1 MPAPPSHPGRSTGL
15 GLWTLVALVV
25 GDMIGA
31 GVYTTSGLSLG
42 ALGSR
47 GVVMAGWAVAGLLA
61 LTGAASYAM
70 LARRLTQSGG
80 EYLYLRQEIHPVA
93 GSIAGYVSLL
103 AGFTGA
109 IAFAAATFGLY
120 ARAALP
126 GLAVL
131 PPQAIGAALILLA
144 GLVHL
149 GRTGAGAALNTAMVI
164 LKLVGLVA
172 FCIAAAALIATRA
185 APIPP
190 APPAQPFR
198 LPAFGD
204 ALVWISLSYSG
215 FNAAIYVAGEAR
227 DPARSVPRAILIGT
241 ALTLLLY
248 LAVNFA
254 FLYAAPY
261 ATIVGQPDI
270 AGLAAQALGGTPA
283 RHAMEALILVSLA
296 TAILSMLLAGPRVY
310 ARMARDGV
318 LPRWLAGA
326 NATPPRAAI
335 LFQVTLAIVA
345 TSIASLRDLLSYLG
359 FALSLSAAFA
369 VSTLFVH
376 HIRTGKRPA
385 SRAYPLAPA
394 IFVAGTL
401 LCGFLAALNA
411 PLQFAATAVT
421 ILIGVTA
428 HLLRRMAGP
437 RSAVAAGD
445 GTR

>member
-1 MPAPPSHPGRSTGL
+1 MAPAPPPSGRSAGL

-47 GVVMAGWAVAGLLA
+47 GLVMAGWAVAGLLA
-61 LTGAASYAM
+61 LCGAASYAM

-80 EYLYLRQEIHPVA
+80 EYLYLRREIHPVA

-109 IAFAAATFGLY
+109 IAFAAATFGVY
-120 ARAALP
+120 ARAAVP
-126 GLAVL
+126 ALAAM
-131 PPQAIGAALILLA
+131 PSQAIGAAVIVAA

-149 GRTGAGAALNTAMVI
+149 ARTGAGAALNTVMVVV
-164 LKLVGLVA
+164 KLVALTA
-172 FCIAAAALIATRA
+172 FCVWAATLIGAR
-185 APIPP
+185 PVPVPP
-190 APPAQPFR
+190 APAPPPFR
-198 LPAFGD
+198 LTAFGD

-248 LAVNFA
+248 LATNFA

-261 ATIVGQPDI
+261 AAIAGQADI
-270 AGLAAQALGGTPA
+270 AGRAAFALGGPPA
-283 RHAMEALILVSLA
+283 RHAVAALILVSLA

-310 ARMARDGV
+310 AQMARDGV
-318 LPRWLAGA
+318 LPRWLAGGA
-326 NATPPRAAI
+326 AAPPRAAI
-335 LFQVTLAIVA
+335 LFQVALAVVA
-345 TSIASLRDLLSYLG
+345 TGIASLRDLLSYLG

-369 VSTLFVH
+369 VSTLFVRH
-376 HIRTGKRPA
+376 VRTGERPA

-394 IFVAGTL
+394 LFVAGTL
-401 LCGFLAALNA
+401 ACGLLAALAA
-411 PLQFAATAVT
+411 PLQFAATAAT
-421 ILIGVTA
+421 ILVGVAA
-428 HLLRRMAGP
+428 HLLRRP
-437 RSAVAAGD
+437 VAARDATG
-445 GTR
+445 